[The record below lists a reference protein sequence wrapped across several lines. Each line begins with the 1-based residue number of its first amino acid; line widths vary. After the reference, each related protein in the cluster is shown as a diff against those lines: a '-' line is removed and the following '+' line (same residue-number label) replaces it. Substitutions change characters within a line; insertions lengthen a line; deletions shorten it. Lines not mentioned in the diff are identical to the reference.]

1 MRLLAL
7 FGLLVFVL
15 SWQKFAF
22 APLFLL
28 PPFYALYKENFLIL
42 WARKNIIKKATLN
55 KRALFYRLSEKNT
68 LLYAISFCLAL
79 VAIASLALN
88 LMYANALDLAFL
100 FVLFPLFFLLVKL
113 ALRSQFR
120 TNPYNTLR
128 VVLFSAFFTSLFYSL
143 SQAFFR
149 EHYEP
154 FFYLNNFLD
163 TYKSSVFTPLDAL
176 SQALYFV
183 VVFKNFM
190 IFWLENFSAKCL
202 IFGLEV
208 LNFFVLCGSFALL
221 CSFIL
226 KSKKNAFAWL
236 FASFLSLLFYEE
248 SVSLKPKYQEKI
260 SAYLQNMQSPLLEQN
275 LSALQAQNETLQ
287 KSLVAVKELLEKN
300 AFEMSVWWFSP
311 QKDELKKSLQKAL
324 P

>member
-1 MRLLAL
+1 MRFLAL
-7 FGLLVFVL
+7 FGLLAFVL

-22 APLFLL
+22 ALLFLL
-28 PPFYALYKENFLIL
+28 PAFYALYKENFLIL

-55 KRALFYRLSEKNT
+55 KRALFYKLTAKNS
-68 LLYAISFCLAL
+68 LLHAISFCLAL
-79 VAIASLALN
+79 VGIASLTLN

-100 FVLFPLFFLLVKL
+100 FVLFPLLFLLVKR

-128 VVLFSAFFTSLFYSL
+128 VVLISAFLTGFFYSL

-154 FFYLNNFLD
+154 FYYLNHFLD
-163 TYKSSVFTPLDAL
+163 TYKSSIFAPLDAL
-176 SQALYFV
+176 SQALHFV

-190 IFWLENFSAKCL
+190 VFWLESVSAKCL

-208 LNFFVLCGSFALL
+208 LNFFVLCSCFALL
-221 CSFIL
+221 CSFVL
-226 KSKKNAFAWL
+226 KSKLNAFWWL
-236 FASFLSLLFYEE
+236 FASLLSLLFYEE
-248 SVSLKPKYQEKI
+248 SLNLKPKYQEKI
-260 SAYLQNMQSPLLEQN
+260 SAYLQNIQSPLLEQN
-275 LSALQAQNETLQ
+275 LSALSAQNENLQ
-287 KSLVAVKELLEKN
+287 KSLAVVKELLEKN
-300 AFEMSVWWFSP
+300 TFEMSLWWLSP
-311 QKDELKKSLQKAL
+311 QKDELKNSLNKAL